1 MLNITQLKIE
11 KNLLLQSR
19 VVLQMTANGFADHG
33 IFAHENH
40 GMVSQRATNLLQ
52 LLGSNIVCSNN
63 ETLGVFIK
71 ELLRKKQ

>member
-1 MLNITQLKIE
+1 
-11 KNLLLQSR
+11 
-19 VVLQMTANGFADHG
+19 MTANGFADHG